1 MKKIAFIRKL
11 PNGKYRVYSHT
22 GKNLGTSDTL
32 EEAKARL
39 QAVEYFKH
47 KDKKAQNIRIQLL
60 NIFAEKELS
69 YSAIMRDLNKNDKDK
84 LELFMKQFKKSFD
97 EAIIEDLEDP
107 DKIAL
112 ISAMK
117 AINYENN

>member
-1 MKKIAFIRKL
+1 MEKTAFIRKL

-32 EEAKARL
+32 EEAKTRL
-39 QAVEYFKH
+39 HQIEFFKH
-47 KDKKAQNIRIQLL
+47 KDKKAQNRRIQLL

-69 YSAIMRDLNKNDKDK
+69 YSAIMRDLNKNDKEK
-84 LELFMKQFKKSFD
+84 LEIFMKAFKKAFD
-97 EAIIEDLEDP
+97 EANLDDLENA

-112 ISAMK
+112 MSAMK
-117 AINYENN
+117 AINYGE